1 MLALLILEIDLT
13 DELLN
18 AVIPINPKAVLLMKC
33 RRGCWKFSM
42 FWVLK
47 SVKLVNQKSLHG
59 KFPIIGLMP
68 LFKAN
73 SECLWNVIQ
82 TIFPAMAGSL

>member
-1 MLALLILEIDLT
+1 
-13 DELLN
+13 
-18 AVIPINPKAVLLMKC
+18 
-33 RRGCWKFSM
+33 
-42 FWVLK
+42 LK